1 MRKALFIFA
10 IVALTLP
17 ILAGAAPTKPPA
29 IYELNGNILPGGPNS
44 ILTIIEVIGDWIF
57 TILLVL
63 AVIFL
68 LLAAYNYM
76 GGSEEG
82 VAKAH
87 RMIMYTAIAVA
98 VALLSIGIV
107 TAIRTFITNPT
118 S

>member
-1 MRKALFIFA
+1 MRKTLALI
-10 IVALTLP
+10 ALTVIALP
-17 ILAGAAPTKPPA
+17 LLTFAAPSKPPT
-29 IYELNGNILPGGPNS
+29 IYELNGNALPGGPTS
-44 ILTIIEVIGDWIF
+44 ILTIIEAIGDWIF

-87 RMIMYTAIAVA
+87 RMVMYTAIAVA

-118 S
+118 A